1 MKAISLIEPAANTC
15 ASLLTMRLRTT
26 WAHVQLAVL
35 HLCTESLQRMCFI
48 NQIISEKA
56 IFNFTGY
63 KWHASVLYTLHW
75 MLNAGTKWYSWYQGE
90 IFHYDEIQSNLQ
102 MNSRFLASLSFP
114 FLCGTWKPEKQLWLT
129 LDWGHCHCQCSTILF
144 ILWSSRRDS
153 HAHSR
158 AALDTVFC
166 IHFSNGLFSSP
177 PFTEKQGYG
186 YQLYLQ
192 LW

>member
-63 KWHASVLYTLHW
+63 KSQSELFCLALDTRRTEKICNIEFYCLITNDELSLDHEQHFICISYTKTLNLH
-75 MLNAGTKWYSWYQGE
+75 E
-90 IFHYDEIQSNLQ
+90 
-102 MNSRFLASLSFP
+102 
-114 FLCGTWKPEKQLWLT
+114 QL
-129 LDWGHCHCQCSTILF
+129 D
-144 ILWSSRRDS
+144 
-153 HAHSR
+153 AR
-158 AALDTVFC
+158 AALM
-166 IHFSNGLFSSP
+166 S
-177 PFTEKQGYG
+177 
-186 YQLYLQ
+186 
-192 LW
+192 